1 MFFFF
6 FKQKTA
12 YEMRISDWSSDV
24 CSSDLFFAIASPRRG
39 CASVLVAQT
48 AVKPRSCSLAPRSKT
63 ALNSAGFSKR
73 ARRGKRAASFIE
85 EQRLRAEAL
94 AALGA
99 TTRDHRAA
107 TLGRHT
113 GAGAVSAGTAQLLR
127 LISALGRESPACCK
141 YKKGD

>member
-1 MFFFF
+1 
-6 FKQKTA
+6 
-12 YEMRISDWSSDV
+12 MRISDCSSDV
-24 CSSDLFFAIASPRRG
+24 FSSDPASPRRG
-39 CASVLVAQT
+39 CASVLVVQT

-73 ARRGKRAASFIE
+73 ARHGKRAASFIE

-113 GAGAVSAGTAQLLR
+113 GAEAVRAGTAQLLR
-127 LISALGRESPACCK
+127 LISALGHESPDGCQ
-141 YKKGD
+141 YKKGEERSEEHTTELQSLKRDP